1 MQGAFTVEDNLI
13 SRLAQHAS
21 QFSKGQRR
29 IAQYIEEHYE
39 TAAFMTA
46 YRLGETVG
54 VSESTV
60 VRFAAELGFEG
71 YPQLQKAMQ
80 KLTRSRLTSVQR
92 VEVAR
97 ARMTDDEVAD
107 AVMSYDISNIR
118 QTLEELPRERFRQAV
133 DALVSARRVY
143 IFGAGSCRA
152 LANFLAFYLNLL
164 LPDVKL
170 ISASGEAEILEEI
183 IHIGEQDAMVG
194 ISFPRYST
202 RSATALH
209 FAKSR
214 RAQVIAITDSMMSPI
229 AQLADCCLLA
239 HSDMATIVDSLVA
252 PMSVIN
258 ALLVAVSLKRMD
270 ENHDTLGELERLWET
285 YQVYQPF
292 PQAEPAEET

>member
-1 MQGAFTVEDNLI
+1 MDDNLI
-13 SRLAQHAS
+13 ARIDQCAAS
-21 QFSKGQRR
+21 FSKGQRR
-29 IAQYIEEHYE
+29 IAQYIKQHYE

-60 VRFAAELGFEG
+60 VRFAAELGFDG
-71 YPQLQKAMQ
+71 YPQLQKEMQ

-97 ARMTDDEVAD
+97 ERMTDDEVAE

-118 QTLEELPRERFRQAV
+118 QTLEELPREQFHDAV
-133 DALVSARRVY
+133 NALVNARRVY

-152 LANFLAFYLNLL
+152 LAHFLAFYLNFLI
-164 LPDVKL
+164 PDVKL
-170 ISASGEAEILEEI
+170 VSASGEAEILEEL
-183 IHIGEQDAMVG
+183 IHIGEQDAIIG

-202 RSATALH
+202 RSAKALH

-214 RAQVIAITDSMMSPI
+214 HAHVVAITDSTKAPI

-252 PMSVIN
+252 PMSIIN
-258 ALLVAVSLKRMD
+258 ALLVAISLKRMD
-270 ENHDTLGELERLWET
+270 ENRPVLNELEELWGK
-285 YQVYQPF
+285 YQVYQPHHDTM
-292 PQAEPAEET
+292 PTEST

>member
-1 MQGAFTVEDNLI
+1 MDDNLI
-13 SRLAQHAS
+13 SRMERCAP

-39 TAAFMTA
+39 TAAYMTA

-60 VRFAAELGFEG
+60 VRFAAELGFDG
-71 YPQLQKAMQ
+71 YPQLQKEMQ

-97 ARMTDDEVAD
+97 ERMTDDEVAD
-107 AVMSYDISNIR
+107 AVMSCDIQNIR
-118 QTLEELPRERFRQAV
+118 QTLTELPRERFRQAV

-152 LANFLAFYLNLL
+152 LASFLAYYLNLL
-164 LPDVKL
+164 LPDVKV
-170 ISASGEAEILEEI
+170 ISASGEADILEEI
-183 IHIGEQDAMVG
+183 IRIGEQDAIVG

-202 RSATALH
+202 RAAKTLH

-214 RAQVIAITDSMMSPI
+214 KAKVVAITDSPVAPI

-252 PMSVIN
+252 PMSIIN
-258 ALLVAVSLKRMD
+258 ALIVAVSLRRME
-270 ENHDTLGELERLWET
+270 ENQPVLSELEGLWET

-292 PQAEPAEET
+292 QETGNA

>member
-1 MQGAFTVEDNLI
+1 MEDNLI
-13 SRLAQHAS
+13 SRMERCAPS
-21 QFSKGQRR
+21 FSKGQRR
-29 IAQYIEEHYE
+29 IAQYICEHYE

-71 YPQLQKAMQ
+71 YPQLQKEMQ

-97 ARMTDDEVAD
+97 ERMTDDEVAES
-107 AVMSYDISNIR
+107 VMTYDIANIR
-118 QTLEELPRERFRQAV
+118 QTLEELPRERFHQAV

-164 LPDVKL
+164 IPDVKL
-170 ISASGEAEILEEI
+170 VSASGEAEILEEL
-183 IHIGEQDAMVG
+183 IHIEEQDAMIG

-202 RSATALH
+202 RSAKALH

-214 RAQVIAITDSMMSPI
+214 RAHVIAITDSAMAPI
-229 AQLADCCLLA
+229 ARLADCCLLA

-270 ENHDTLGELERLWET
+270 ENRPVLNELEELWGK
-285 YQVYQPF
+285 YQVYQPHQEAA
-292 PQAEPAEET
+292 QAEPT